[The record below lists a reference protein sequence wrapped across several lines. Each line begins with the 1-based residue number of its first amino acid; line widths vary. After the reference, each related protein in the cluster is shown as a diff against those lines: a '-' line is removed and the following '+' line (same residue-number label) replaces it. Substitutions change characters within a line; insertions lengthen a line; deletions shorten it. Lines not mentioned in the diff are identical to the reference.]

1 LWQRPKF
8 TRFITKDC
16 HMWIE
21 YLDSSTQHL
30 LKYMDRICDFTDLML
45 EGPRLQNQT
54 TDSNE
59 IPPETSGSVLIH
71 CEQGISPLGN
81 SCYSLSDAQAA
92 QGFPSVLAEV
102 RTKRPQV
109 KPSANFI
116 ASLRFGTRFSIR
128 YGRMKQRRYQK
139 KNMQNFLRNEQH
151 SLKPKD

>member
-1 LWQRPKF
+1 MHLWFCGNDQNSHA
-8 TRFITKDC
+8 FITKDC

-92 QGFPSVLAEV
+92 QGFSQCSGRSQDKAPASE
-102 RTKRPQV
+102 TKR
-109 KPSANFI
+109 
-116 ASLRFGTRFSIR
+116 
-128 YGRMKQRRYQK
+128 
-139 KNMQNFLRNEQH
+139 
-151 SLKPKD
+151 